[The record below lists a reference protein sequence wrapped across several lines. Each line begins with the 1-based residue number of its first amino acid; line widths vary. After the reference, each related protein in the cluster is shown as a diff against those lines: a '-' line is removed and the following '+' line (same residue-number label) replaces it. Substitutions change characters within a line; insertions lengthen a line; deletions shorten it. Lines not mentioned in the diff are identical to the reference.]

1 MAGSV
6 GSGTGTLVFGIGNGW
21 VGMSREGLEISGGA
35 AGRCSFS
42 IKGGV
47 LAWGLVGSSDEG
59 GDSGDELGSILE
71 GTVIEPTAP
80 PMEVERRSEDLVVG
94 SGGKDSSR
102 GFAGGF
108 GGWGTDLGGV
118 LA

>member
-1 MAGSV
+1 MV
-6 GSGTGTLVFGIGNGW
+6 GSGTEALAFGIGNGW
-21 VGMSREGLEISGGA
+21 VGMSRDGLDISGGA

-47 LAWGLVGSSDEG
+47 LAWGFGGSSVNG
-59 GDSGDELGSILE
+59 GEIGDELGSILE

-80 PMEVERRSEDLVVG
+80 PMEVERRSDDFVVG
-94 SGGKDSSR
+94 SGGKGSSR
-102 GFAGGF
+102 GFAGCF
-108 GGWGTDLGGV
+108 DGWGTGLEGV